1 MTVRDIINM
10 IVVLTVVSLVCGGG
24 LAMVKMATAEQVEY
38 QKIKNVKEPALKKI
52 LSDYDNDPV
61 SDRKTIIT
69 GKDSKGKD
77 IKTTIFY
84 AKKGGKLIAVAF
96 EAYGSGY
103 GGPIGV
109 VMSINQPDE
118 VLGAIAATTNSETP
132 SVGGIVMASSE
143 LRDQYAGKPVDANFG
158 LNSAGGII
166 NAISG
171 ATMSSI
177 GVSTAV
183 KNGMEIYKKYKS
195 DILG

>member
-84 AKKGGKLIAVAF
+84 AKKGGKLIAVA
-96 EAYGSGY
+96 
-103 GGPIGV
+103 
-109 VMSINQPDE
+109 
-118 VLGAIAATTNSETP
+118 
-132 SVGGIVMASSE
+132 
-143 LRDQYAGKPVDANFG
+143 
-158 LNSAGGII
+158 
-166 NAISG
+166 
-171 ATMSSI
+171 
-177 GVSTAV
+177 
-183 KNGMEIYKKYKS
+183 
-195 DILG
+195 